1 MRPERPSAR
10 IVAWALLAL
19 AVGMLEVSSSDA
31 QDDPPRTA
39 PADPARAR
47 QIEQALRTLQ
57 QSLIQAG
64 RAPRPANVPAPR
76 ASTGLV
82 PLTDLVTGTYLG
94 KPGGLYPGSNSRPP
108 AHEEAGL
115 KIAATVRPLDAK
127 GEPADDG
134 KIVLLALGMSNTTQE
149 FSRFKPRAD
158 SDPAKNPKLVI
169 VDGAQGGMTA
179 DIIARPES
187 PRGRQ
192 FWQTVEDR
200 LARAGVTP
208 RQVQVVWLKEAIAV
222 PSGEFPR
229 HPRLLEEELAQDV
242 RVARERFPNLKLA
255 YLSSRIYAGYA
266 VTPLNP
272 EPFAYESGFAV
283 KWLIER
289 QIEGAPDLNF
299 DPARGPVKAPWLAWG
314 PYLWADGTRP
324 RSDGLTYDQ
333 SDLALDGTH
342 PAPSGREKVARLL
355 LDFFKTDATARPW
368 FLVAK

>member
-1 MRPERPSAR
+1 MRPAGPSAR
-10 IVAWALLAL
+10 IVAWVSLAL
-19 AVGMLEVSSSDA
+19 AAGAMAAPWAKA
-31 QDDPPRTA
+31 QENPPRA
-39 PADPARAR
+39 ADPAKAQ

-76 ASTGLV
+76 ESTGLV
-82 PLTDLVTGTYLG
+82 PLTDLGTGTYLG
-94 KPGGLYPGSNSRPP
+94 KPGGLYSGSNTRPP

-115 KIAATVRPLDAK
+115 KLARTVRPLDPK
-127 GEPADDG
+127 GHPDDDG
-134 KIVLLALGMSNTTQE
+134 KIVLLSLGMSNTTQE
-149 FSRFKPRAD
+149 FLTFKPLAD
-158 SDPAKNPKLVI
+158 QDPGRNPKLVI

-179 DIIARPES
+179 NVIADPES

-208 RQVQVVWLKEAIAV
+208 EQVQVAWLKEAIAN
-222 PSGEFPR
+222 PSGTFPK
-229 HPRLLEEELAQDV
+229 HPLELQEQLARDLG
-242 RVARERFPNLKLA
+242 VARARFPNLKLV

-266 VTPLNP
+266 VTALNP

-289 QIEGAPDLNF
+289 QIEGASDLNH
-299 DPARGPVKAPWLAWG
+299 DPARGPVKAPWIAWG

-324 RSDGLTYDQ
+324 RSDGLTYAQ
-333 SDLALDGTH
+333 SDLGTDGTH
-342 PAPSGREKVARLL
+342 PAPSGRKKVARLL
-355 LDFFKTDATARPW
+355 LDFFKTDTTARPW
-368 FLVAK
+368 FLAR